1 MMKGEKGMTDREE
14 LQKIVHQLN
23 IIDDTL
29 FQKMAEDIDFC
40 EEMIS
45 TIMEQKI
52 KVIKVVPQSSIKNLQ
67 GRSVVLDALCE
78 TEEGKEFNVEV
89 QKSDDDDHVKR
100 VRYNTSCVTANITE
114 PGTKFEKVPD
124 VTGIYISKF
133 DMFKGGKTV
142 YHIDRVI
149 RETGEVSD
157 NGLRE
162 IYVNAKIDDG
172 SDTAELMRIF
182 KEPDV
187 YDFEKFPKVS
197 KRKNQFKEDEGG
209 DKTMCDLVENYA
221 NKKAAEAA
229 AKAAAEAATKAATEA
244 TAKAV
249 AEAAEEAKASALRLF
264 QNGASY
270 ELVRTSIISLTDKEL
285 QEIYKKAME
294 E

>member
-1 MMKGEKGMTDREE
+1 MKDREE
-14 LQKIVHQLN
+14 VLAIVRQLN

-52 KVIKVVPQSSIKNLQ
+52 KVKKVVPQNSIKNLQ

-78 TEEGKEFNVEV
+78 TEDGKEFNVEV
-89 QKSDDDDHVKR
+89 QKADDDDHQKR

-114 PGTKFEKVPD
+114 PGAKFEKVPD

-133 DMFKGGKTV
+133 DMFKSGKTI

-149 RETGEVSD
+149 RETGEVQE
-157 NGLRE
+157 NGLQE
-162 IYVNAKIDDG
+162 VYVNTKIDDG
-172 SDTAELMRIF
+172 SDVAELMRIF

-197 KRKNQFKEDEGG
+197 GRKKQFKESEGG
-209 DKTMCDLVENYA
+209 DEIMCDLVENYA
-221 NKKAAEAA
+221 KKKAAEAA
-229 AKAAAEAATKAATEA
+229 EE
-244 TAKAV
+244 AV
-249 AEAAEEAKASALRLF
+249 AKAAEEAVKEAKNSALRLF
-264 QNGASY
+264 QNGVSY
-270 ELVRTSIISLTDKEL
+270 DQVRSSIISLNDEEL
-285 QEIYKKAME
+285 QAIYQEATKNL
-294 E
+294 

>member
-1 MMKGEKGMTDREE
+1 MKDREE
-14 LQKIVHQLN
+14 VLEIVRQLN

-45 TIMEQKI
+45 TIMGQKI
-52 KVIKVVPQSSIKNLQ
+52 KVKKVVPQNSIKNLQ

-78 TEEGKEFNVEV
+78 TEDGKEFNVEV
-89 QKSDDDDHVKR
+89 QKADDDDHQKR

-124 VTGIYISKF
+124 VIGIYISKF
-133 DMFKGGKTV
+133 DMFKSGKTV

-149 RETGEVSD
+149 RETGEVQE
-157 NGLRE
+157 NGLQE

-172 SDTAELMRIF
+172 SDVAELMRIF
-182 KEPDV
+182 KEPDI

-197 KRKNQFKEDEGG
+197 GRKKQFKESEGG
-209 DKTMCDLVENYA
+209 DETMCDLVENYA
-221 NKKAAEAA
+221 KKKAAEAA
-229 AKAAAEAATKAATEA
+229 EEAAV
-244 TAKAV
+244 AK
-249 AEAAEEAKASALRLF
+249 EKDNALRLF

-270 ELVRTSIISLTDKEL
+270 DLVRASIVSLSDEEL
-285 QEIYKKAME
+285 QTIYKEATGN
-294 E
+294 

>member
-1 MMKGEKGMTDREE
+1 MKDREE
-14 LQKIVHQLN
+14 VLEIVRQLN

-45 TIMEQKI
+45 TIMEQNITVK
-52 KVIKVVPQSSIKNLQ
+52 KVIPQNSIKNLQ

-78 TEEGKEFNVEV
+78 TEKGKQFNVEV
-89 QKSDDDDHVKR
+89 QKADDDNHVKR

-133 DMFKGGKTV
+133 DVFKSGKTI

-149 RETGEVSD
+149 RETGEIQE
-157 NGLRE
+157 NGLQE

-172 SDTAELMRIF
+172 SDIAELMRIF
-182 KEPDV
+182 KEPDA

-197 KRKNQFKEDEGG
+197 GRKKQFKESEGG
-209 DKTMCDLVENYA
+209 DETMCDLVENYA
-221 NKKAAEAA
+221 NKKA
-229 AKAAAEAATKAATEA
+229 
-244 TAKAV
+244 V
-249 AEAAEEAKASALRLF
+249 AEAKDSALRLF

-270 ELVRTSIISLTDKEL
+270 ELVKASIISLSDEEL
-285 QEIYKKAME
+285 QKIYQEATKTKNKSTI
-294 E
+294 